1 VLETFRYKR
10 NCCFFLH
17 FMDEVAVSFHDL

>member
-1 VLETFRYKR
+1 VLEIFRYKR

-17 FMDEVAVSFHDL
+17 FMDEVVVNFHDL

>member
-1 VLETFRYKR
+1 VLETFRYKQ

-17 FMDEVAVSFHDL
+17 FMDEVVVNFHDL